1 MVDQRDDTAVQFLDL
16 LLDYFADKRRWT
28 RGAFYDRG
36 KRCLVGAISYLGRR
50 HRMETR
56 EAAEFLEDA
65 LPRPGFGLMTFND
78 NCEGIAELRAL
89 IVRARER
96 ALVDAAQRRTWRERT
111 PALIAAE
118 AEQEKRR
125 QGMAA
130 LYRELILARLD
141 RERAARAAAGDIR
154 ETYILCPDAPERE
167 RLAA

>member
-1 MVDQRDDTAVQFLDL
+1 MVDQKNDTAVQFLDL

-28 RGAFYDRG
+28 RGAFYEHG

-96 ALVDAAQRRTWRERT
+96 ALVDAAQRRTWKEKT
-111 PALIAAE
+111 MAAE
-118 AEQEKRR
+118 AEQQKRR
-125 QGMAA
+125 QGAAA
-130 LYRELILARLD
+130 LHRELILARLE

-154 ETYILCPDAPERE
+154 ETYILCPDAPEPE